1 MVIEASVPGFFRT
14 ILIIIG
20 AIVLLRFLG
29 QLMNAKRNLEDEKKM
44 KEEQANYEKEKKR
57 SKIDFGKTSILN
69 TNTKKTTSS
78 SIEDVDYEEL
88 V

>member
-1 MVIEASVPGFFRT
+1 MVIEASVSGFFRT

-20 AIVLLRFLG
+20 SIVLLRFLG
-29 QLMNAKRNLEDEKKM
+29 QLMNAKRNLEEEKRL
-44 KEEQANYEKEKKR
+44 KEEQSNYEKEKKR

-69 TNTKKTTSS
+69 NNTKKPTSS

>member
-44 KEEQANYEKEKKR
+44 KEEQSNYEKEKKR

-69 TNTKKTTSS
+69 TNTKKNTSS